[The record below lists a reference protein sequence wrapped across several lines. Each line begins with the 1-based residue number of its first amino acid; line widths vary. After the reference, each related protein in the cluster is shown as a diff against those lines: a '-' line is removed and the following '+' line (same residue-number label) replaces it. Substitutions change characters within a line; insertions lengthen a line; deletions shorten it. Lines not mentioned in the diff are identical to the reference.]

1 MHLYPSNK
9 KDTFSYNIIH
19 KVVCCFSSKYFE
31 VLYTKHQFLV
41 LITISL
47 IAFPRPILPKEK
59 LYFKMMPKE
68 IKTRAKHDNSK
79 WRRGYCPRH
88 QARVSSHWEWVMSYK
103 EYYKTIKREKDRDEE
118 K

>member
-1 MHLYPSNK
+1 
-9 KDTFSYNIIH
+9 
-19 KVVCCFSSKYFE
+19 
-31 VLYTKHQFLV
+31 
-41 LITISL
+41 
-47 IAFPRPILPKEK
+47 
-59 LYFKMMPKE
+59 MMPKE